1 MQSQESRNPSGTGR
15 LPNYARGIQADR
27 LGKALRWCLNDSMFN
42 KLKMHGNAK
51 WSARMLIALIV
62 LTAWG
67 EQRRM
72 TDSFNEATKLSQ
84 RLFDCITINTYQG
97 MMRAFVAY
105 TDQLLP
111 IVWARLQ
118 TLMEKTSPEHFR
130 IGKWLPL
137 AVDGSRFSTPRTI
150 SNEQA
155 FAAKNFGKGGRGKS
169 RRNWKNKKKRSKKL
183 CQPVKPQIW
192 LTLVWHMGTKLPWCW
207 KTGPSTSSERH
218 HLIEMTT
225 SFIFPKNT
233 LFCCDA
239 GFTGYEL
246 WSAIRK
252 SKKHHFLIRVGGN
265 IKLLKNL
272 GHTRSEDG
280 IVFLWPNKVARR
292 RQPPITLRL
301 IEIKNERGSMYLVTS
316 VLSKPALS
324 DSMFKR
330 LYPLRWGVELQFRAL
345 KQTFGLGK
353 LRSRTSDH
361 ALVELDWS
369 IVSLTMVQ
377 LLAMKEQGK
386 LDLPPEHSSV
396 GQALRAI
403 RQAMHHWYEP
413 AVGQATLNAQL
424 AGSTKDKFERTGK
437 KEARYKSNYKDTPN
451 AGKPV
456 ISAATKFQKQVFR
469 ELETAA

>member
-1 MQSQESRNPSGTGR
+1 MREIETKDSPASEGQTN
-15 LPNYARGIQADR
+15 QADR
-27 LGKALRWCLNDSMFN
+27 LGRALKWCLTDSMFQN
-42 KLKMHGNAK
+42 LNRHGNAK
-51 WSARMLIALIV
+51 WSAKMLVALV
-62 LTAWG
+62 ALTAWG
-67 EQRRM
+67 EQQKI
-72 TDSFNEATKLSQ
+72 TESFTEAAKLSE
-84 RLFDCITINTYQG
+84 RIFGCLTINTYQG

-111 IVWARLQ
+111 IVCTRLQ
-118 TLMEKTSPEHFR
+118 TLMQKAAPEHFR

-137 AVDGSRFSTPRTI
+137 AVDGSRFSTPRTT

-169 RRNWKNKKKRSKKL
+169 RTHWKNKKKRSKKL
-183 CQPVKPQIW
+183 SQPVKPQIW
-192 LTLVWHMGTKLPWCW
+192 LTLIWHMGTKLPWCW

-218 HLIEMTT
+218 HLIEMIT
-225 SFIFPKNT
+225 SMVFPKNT

-246 WSAIRK
+246 WSAILA
-252 SKKHHFLIRVGGN
+252 SGNHFLIRVGGN
-265 IKLLKNL
+265 INLLKNL
-272 GHTRSEDG
+272 GHARTEDG
-280 IVFLWPNKVARR
+280 IVFLWPDKVARK
-292 RQPPITLRL
+292 RQPPIVLRL
-301 IEIKNERGSMYLVTS
+301 IEVKSEHGTMYLVTS
-316 VLSKPALS
+316 VLNKRALS

-330 LYPLRWGVELQFRAL
+330 MYPLRWGVELQFRAL

-353 LRSRTSDH
+353 LRSRNSAH

-369 IVSLTMVQ
+369 IVALTMVQ
-377 LLAMKEQGK
+377 LLALKEQGK

-403 RQAMHHWYEP
+403 RQAMRHWYEP
-413 AVGQATLNAQL
+413 TVGSATINAQL
-424 AGSTKDKFERTGK
+424 AGATKDEFERTSK
-437 KEARYKSNYKDTPN
+437 KTARYKDNYKDTPT

-456 ISAATKFQKQVFR
+456 IRAAKQIHKQIYR